1 MAEQRVVALGFLR
14 SHRLRY
20 PAALAAGVLLWF
32 LSLPPYGLGVLAVL
46 AFVPPL
52 LAACDE
58 APLRAAAWGWA
69 GGLLW
74 EFATL
79 WWLIPTMV
87 RYGGIHPAVA
97 FLLVVGMCAVLGLYT
112 AGFLATVA
120 ALARRRGAWGL
131 AAAPLAWVLWEW
143 LRGHLFSGMPW
154 WGPGYAL
161 SVYPAFLQNARWL
174 GILGLSLLSL
184 LCSAAVALW
193 LRSRT
198 HPATRWAV
206 PAAVLLVGSAYA
218 WGSWLSGKPM
228 DARPDVPVGYLDP
241 NIAQDRK
248 WDQAFSEETLNRL
261 LNLTTAMRHYELKL
275 MVWPE
280 SATPFEWDQDAA
292 YRERVGQAAETIG
305 APILLG
311 SVLTGGGGYQNG
323 AVLVGSGGKEEAR
336 YAKTHL
342 VPFGEYV
349 PLRSLLFFARPIV
362 DTIGD
367 FQPGTSL
374 APIPSPAGDLG
385 VTICFE
391 GIFPELVRTQV
402 RLGADLLVNI
412 TNDAWYE
419 GTPGPVQHFLQERV
433 RAVET
438 DRYLVR
444 SANRGVSGVVTP
456 RGALEAA
463 AAPGQ
468 AASFWGLV
476 ERRTTRTP
484 WTRIGDWWLLLPLAA
499 VAACLLMR
507 PRKEA

>member
-1 MAEQRVVALGFLR
+1 MADERAFALGFLR
-14 SHRLRY
+14 SDRLRY
-20 PAALAAGVLLWF
+20 PAALAAGALLWL
-32 LSLPPYGLGVLAVL
+32 LSLTPYGIGVLAVL

-52 LAACDE
+52 LAVPGE
-58 APLRAAAWGWA
+58 TPRRAAAWGWA
-69 GGLLW
+69 GGVLW

-87 RYGGIHPAVA
+87 RYGAIHPLVA
-97 FLLVVGMCAVLGLYT
+97 FLLVAGMCAVLGLYM

-120 ALARRRGAWGL
+120 ALVRRRGPWGL
-131 AAAPLAWVLWEW
+131 VAAPLAWVLWEW

-161 SVYPAFLQNARWL
+161 SVYPAFLQGVRL
-174 GILGLSLLSL
+174 FGVLGLSLLCL
-184 LCSAAVALW
+184 LCATALALW
-193 LRSRT
+193 IRHRT

-206 PAAVLLVGSAYA
+206 PAAVLLLGAAYGWGA
-218 WGSWLSGKPM
+218 WLGGKPLER
-228 DARPDVPVGYLDP
+228 RPEIPVGYLDP
-241 NIAQDRK
+241 NIPQDRK
-248 WDQAFSEETLNRL
+248 WDQAFSGEVLATLLR
-261 LNLTTAMRHYELKL
+261 LTTAMKHYELKL

-292 YRERVGQAAETIG
+292 YRQAVGDAARTIN

-323 AVLVGSGGKEEAR
+323 AVLVGSDGSEEAR

-349 PLRSLLFFARPIV
+349 PFRSLLFFARPIV

-367 FQPGTSL
+367 FQPGRSL
-374 APIPSPAGDLG
+374 APIESPAGKLG

-391 GIFPELVRTQV
+391 GIFPELVRRQV
-402 RLGADLLVNI
+402 REGAEVLVNI

-419 GTPGPVQHFLQERV
+419 GTPGPAQHFLQERV

-456 RGALEAA
+456 RGTLEAA
-463 AAPGQ
+463 ATPGQ

-476 ERRTTRTP
+476 EKRNTKTL
-484 WTRIGDWWLLLPLAA
+484 WTRLGDWWLLVPLLALAA
-499 VAACLLMR
+499 AFLR
-507 PRKEA
+507 PPRPAL